1 MKKYS
6 FFIALCVAYIATM
19 ILYTI
24 NYKEP
29 QEGKNLEHVKGDSI
43 IVEHYDTVIVEKPK
57 YLTKT
62 VYKTEVDTF
71 FILTDTTIQQVI
83 VDVPISAYVYGDSTY
98 RCQINGY
105 KVSMEYMKVFPK
117 TVEKTYIYRAK
128 PKKWGIGLQVG
139 YGVSK
144 DGLSPYVGI
153 GGTYNL
159 ISF

>member
-1 MKKYS
+1 MKTKTI
-6 FFIALCVAYIATM
+6 IAVLISLVVGAGVGYFSNNKDQQVVTE
-19 ILYTI
+19 Y
-24 NYKEP
+24 
-29 QEGKNLEHVKGDSI
+29 VKGDSI
-43 IVEHYDTVIVEKPK
+43 IVEHYDTVVVEKPK

-71 FILTDTTIQQVI
+71 FIFTDTTIQQVI

-98 RCQINGY
+98 RCRINGY

-139 YGVSK
+139 YGMSK